1 MTPICIKRVFILLL
15 NTILIMIMP
24 IIHNQTLAN
33 IIHDKKYCRYILRF
47 YICTRMC
54 LENLPVLRYV
64 RGEYLYKED
73 NEMQQIY
80 KKK

>member
-1 MTPICIKRVFILLL
+1 
-15 NTILIMIMP
+15 
-24 IIHNQTLAN
+24 
-33 IIHDKKYCRYILRF
+33 
-47 YICTRMC
+47 MC

>member
-33 IIHDKKYCRYILRF
+33 IIHDKNIADTFLDFTYALECVLK
-47 YICTRMC
+47 ICLC
-54 LENLPVLRYV
+54 
-64 RGEYLYKED
+64 
-73 NEMQQIY
+73 
-80 KKK
+80 